1 SPLAQATATSMTRQ
15 TGGILASPVRE
26 TALLLVAWADADPQS
41 TEAAGLAQ
49 RLLQLQKDG
58 RWGTT
63 QENAFALMALGKYH
77 KLLGETPSVR
87 GTAVVSGQRLDFS
100 TSEPL
105 RLESAD
111 LAGADIRITVDDGTA
126 YAYYTVEGV
135 PVEPPQD

>member
-1 SPLAQATATSMTRQ
+1 
-15 TGGILASPVRE
+15 
-26 TALLLVAWADADPQS
+26 
-41 TEAAGLAQ
+41 
-49 RLLQLQKDG
+49 LLQLQKDG

-135 PVEPPQD
+135 PVEPPQDPESSGVTLERRYLDREGNILEPDQLQQGQLVIVELEISGNRALNNIIL